1 MLVATG
7 DALPVG
13 LEWPRD
19 ELGPGIDV
27 TEDPRSAVDALTDAS
42 RAARLLILGS
52 RHLPVALALSSVS
65 EQAARVATHSR
76 ARGCAE
82 TRRRGSAITIG

>member
-13 LEWPRD
+13 LEWSRD

-27 TEDPRSAVDALTDAS
+27 TEDPRSAVEALTDAS

-65 EQAARVATHSR
+65 EQAARRATYPVLVVR
-76 ARGCAE
+76 
-82 TRRRGSAITIG
+82 